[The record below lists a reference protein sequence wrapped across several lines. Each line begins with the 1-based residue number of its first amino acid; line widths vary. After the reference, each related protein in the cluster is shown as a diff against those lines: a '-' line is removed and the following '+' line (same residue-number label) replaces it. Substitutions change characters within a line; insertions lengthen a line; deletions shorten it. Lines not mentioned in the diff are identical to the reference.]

1 MCCGKTESGNFLT
14 KLKLKPV
21 RKRIVTICKDSLI
34 RRETITATNWG
45 RGRGETIFL
54 VICLS
59 KGFILCPLFVLH
71 EKKASQRGE
80 FSSWECTWG
89 HAGTHAKS
97 TCTHTP
103 LATSSIRTLVAERW
117 GPRYAPGWQISS
129 RRIQS
134 SLSLWPSGHL
144 LWIKSRKGH
153 RPHHL
158 RFHKQLRRV

>member
-1 MCCGKTESGNFLT
+1 MGSNKNNHSLLFPWVSDWHIKWWWGAFSAFFLT
-14 KLKLKPV
+14 SRMV
-21 RKRIVTICKDSLI
+21 QGS
-34 RRETITATNWG
+34 
-45 RGRGETIFL
+45 
-54 VICLS
+54 ICLS

-80 FSSWECTWG
+80 FSSWECTWR